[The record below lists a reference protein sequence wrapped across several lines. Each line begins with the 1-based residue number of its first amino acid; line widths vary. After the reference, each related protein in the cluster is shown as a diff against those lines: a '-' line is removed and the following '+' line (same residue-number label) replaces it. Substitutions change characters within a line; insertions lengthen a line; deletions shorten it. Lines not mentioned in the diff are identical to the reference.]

1 MPYNSDG
8 EIHAISTLTAYI
20 YLPIDKFFSKNDSEE
35 IYMSAVYEV
44 QTKLM
49 RKYCEYFID
58 NAREKCIDILMK
70 NFGKDLFNKEFFD
83 LSILPNGNRGVSG
96 DIPITGLRF
105 NRFENDNLEDPFVW

>member
-1 MPYNSDG
+1 
-8 EIHAISTLTAYI
+8 
-20 YLPIDKFFSKNDSEE
+20 
-35 IYMSAVYEV
+35 
-44 QTKLM
+44 
-49 RKYCEYFID
+49 
-58 NAREKCIDILMK
+58 MK